1 MQLKLVVCKLLDLC
15 RIFKGV
21 CSSSK

>member
-21 CSSSK
+21 CSSGK